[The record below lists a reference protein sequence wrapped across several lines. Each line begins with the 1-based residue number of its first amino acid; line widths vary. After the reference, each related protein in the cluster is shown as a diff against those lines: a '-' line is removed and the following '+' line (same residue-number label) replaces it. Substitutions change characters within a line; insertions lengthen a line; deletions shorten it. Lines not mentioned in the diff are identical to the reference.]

1 MPQLKVSSGHKLI
14 FTEDESILLTDKNGN
29 VIKLDTQGK
38 NIEISAPETINITA
52 KNINLKASDSI
63 DFDTNVNITETA
75 GKAKRSDI
83 GGDMFVYVNGAL
95 TEVIEGDLH
104 SETKKG
110 KTMLNSEG
118 GIESNSAEMINLNAE
133 GKIMGTVMKNTKF

>member
-1 MPQLKVSSGHKLI
+1 
-14 FTEDESILLTDKNGN
+14 
-29 VIKLDTQGK
+29 
-38 NIEISAPETINITA
+38 
-52 KNINLKASDSI
+52 
-63 DFDTNVNITETA
+63 
-75 GKAKRSDI
+75 
-83 GGDMFVYVNGAL
+83 MFVYVNGAL

>member
-1 MPQLKVSSGHKLI
+1 
-14 FTEDESILLTDKNGN
+14 
-29 VIKLDTQGK
+29 
-38 NIEISAPETINITA
+38 
-52 KNINLKASDSI
+52 
-63 DFDTNVNITETA
+63 
-75 GKAKRSDI
+75 
-83 GGDMFVYVNGAL
+83 MFVYVNGAL

-118 GIESNSAEMINLNAE
+118 GIESNSVEMINLNAE

>member
-1 MPQLKVSSGHKLI
+1 M
-14 FTEDESILLTDKNGN
+14 
-29 VIKLDTQGK
+29 
-38 NIEISAPETINITA
+38 
-52 KNINLKASDSI
+52 
-63 DFDTNVNITETA
+63 
-75 GKAKRSDI
+75 
-83 GGDMFVYVNGAL
+83 YVNGAL

-133 GKIMGTVMKNTKF
+133 GKIHRNSNENTK

>member
-1 MPQLKVSSGHKLI
+1 
-14 FTEDESILLTDKNGN
+14 
-29 VIKLDTQGK
+29 
-38 NIEISAPETINITA
+38 
-52 KNINLKASDSI
+52 
-63 DFDTNVNITETA
+63 
-75 GKAKRSDI
+75 
-83 GGDMFVYVNGAL
+83 MFVYVNGAL

-133 GKIMGTVMKNTKF
+133 GKMERNNITDNIMDYSSIQYCFYEYQFEVIKKLYNEFKHI